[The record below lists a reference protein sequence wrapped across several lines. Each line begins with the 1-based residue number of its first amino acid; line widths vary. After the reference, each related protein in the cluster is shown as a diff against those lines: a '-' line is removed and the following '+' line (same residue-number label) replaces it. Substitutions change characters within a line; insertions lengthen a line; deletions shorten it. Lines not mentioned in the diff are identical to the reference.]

1 VIAVFG
7 PTGVGKTAVG
17 VAVAEYFGVRVVSCD
32 SMQLY
37 RGFPVLTNQ
46 PSSAEH
52 EKAPHA
58 LVGVLEPEEEW
69 SAARYAQ
76 AAATLIDEDVGR
88 RGVAVLVGGTGLYLR
103 AALAPLAMRTPGDPL
118 LRAELE
124 TRAKRD
130 GGHGLHGE
138 LASLDPEAAAS
149 IHPHN
154 VRRTIRALEA
164 VLAHGP
170 GSWSGRQDLWR
181 PDFRHPTLVVGL
193 RAERELLY
201 ERINRRT
208 QEMLTGGAV
217 DEVRSYLATQAGTKT
232 EKQSAGGLAAPAGG
246 EGHEAAA
253 GVPVPDGRHGA
264 AAAATE
270 GDGRHRAAD
279 TDGPR
284 GIRRAIGFRE
294 IEAHLRG
301 EITADEAA
309 AAMAAATRAYARR
322 QLTWMRRLP
331 GAVIID
337 TSWREPGGIA
347 QEIIDMCEGGGGV
360 QQVGRPG

>member
-1 VIAVFG
+1 MSARSCRGGPNGGTAEPRIDSLPAQETRSSRVIAVFG

-181 PDFRHPTLVVGL
+181 PDFRHPTLVVDCGPSV
-193 RAERELLY
+193 
-201 ERINRRT
+201 NCST
-208 QEMLTGGAV
+208 
-217 DEVRSYLATQAGTKT
+217 
-232 EKQSAGGLAAPAGG
+232 SASIAAPKRCLQ
-246 EGHEAAA
+246 EARWTRFARIS
-253 GVPVPDGRHGA
+253 P
-264 AAAATE
+264 
-270 GDGRHRAAD
+270 
-279 TDGPR
+279 
-284 GIRRAIGFRE
+284 
-294 IEAHLRG
+294 LRP
-301 EITADEAA
+301 
-309 AAMAAATRAYARR
+309 ARR
-322 QLTWMRRLP
+322 QRSSPP
-331 GAVIID
+331 GAWPLLPAGKGTKRPRVFLCLMAD
-337 TSWREPGGIA
+337 TGPLRLRPRAMADTGPPIPMGLGA
-347 QEIIDMCEGGGGV
+347 Y
-360 QQVGRPG
+360 VGP